1 MNNNSCVM
9 ECDDMVSDRERTLD
23 VVNYCI
29 NYCIDYHNDNDIETE
44 ELKGNRIAAAISLAV
59 AVVGACLI
67 GVFM

>member
-23 VVNYCI
+23 VV